1 MKRRLFSALS
11 VAYWAWP
18 VAAQQ
23 PYRIALNEATVPVL
37 PLVRAVYGELGIAP
51 QFELLP
57 SERAIAETNAGR
69 FDADLMR
76 VEGVDKTY
84 PNLICTGEPIR
95 RTELYAYVKRG
106 SALALKS
113 ADELRQYALGFTR
126 GSKLAEEF
134 VAARGWQATAANS
147 ADALF
152 KMLAADRFEVA
163 LVTSTQL
170 LASNGALQ
178 EVAERLGPV
187 LTSSYSYH
195 VLHRRNAELAPR
207 FDAILRAMKADGRFL
222 KYFSSP

>member
-1 MKRRLFSALS
+1 MKRRLFTALP
-11 VAYWAWP
+11 AACLAWP
-18 VAAQQ
+18 VPAQA

-37 PLVRAVYGELGIAP
+37 PLVRAIYGELGITP
-51 QFELLP
+51 QFDLLP

-76 VEGVDKTY
+76 VEGVEKMY
-84 PNLICTGEPIR
+84 PNLVCTGEPIR

-106 SALALKS
+106 SALVIKS
-113 ADELRQYALGFTR
+113 VDELRQRTLAFTR

-134 VAARGWQATAANS
+134 VLARGWQATAANS
-147 ADALF
+147 ADSLL

-170 LASNGALQ
+170 LTSNGALQ

-187 LTSSYSYH
+187 LTSTYSYH